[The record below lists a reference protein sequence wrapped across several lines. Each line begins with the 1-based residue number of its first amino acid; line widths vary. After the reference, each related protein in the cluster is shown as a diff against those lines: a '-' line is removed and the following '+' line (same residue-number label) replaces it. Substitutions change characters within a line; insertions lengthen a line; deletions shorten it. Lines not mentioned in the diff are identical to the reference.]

1 MDISRSFLFA
11 AFSSSTL
18 THCIE
23 VGDGSKNNWEIY
35 NYDGG
40 MKQQWNSKASG
51 FTIDQISWYHIVL
64 SMNYN
69 TGNYKFFSNGK
80 EVTSDYWP
88 TSVSMSHASLIN
100 SSMYHTFGVEG
111 ANKESM
117 FNANAG
123 LSDVNLANIHF
134 IDGATCSA
142 DYFGKYKN
150 GKWVA
155 KEYEGGYGTNGFR
168 LDFAPDNME
177 YDLSGELELVKDSS
191 GNGNHWTALG
201 YY

>member
-1 MDISRSFLFA
+1 MKKKFSY
-11 AFSSSTL
+11 SSSDESYFMINSSAQLGWESSTAS
-18 THCIE
+18 
-23 VGDGSKNNWEIY
+23 DGTVRTNRLFRDVN
-35 NYDGG
+35 
-40 MKQQWNSKASG
+40 
-51 FTIDQISWYHIVL
+51 SWYHIVL

-111 ANKESM
+111 ANKESR

-177 YDLSGELELVKDSS
+177 YNSGNLELVKDSS
-191 GNGNHWTALG
+191 GNGNHWTAST
-201 YY
+201 